1 MENMDHQ
8 ILSEIRSAIDSIR
21 KQLDHLEKK
30 VEELQQ
36 KSAEEYTDDTLI
48 ELDIIDDVDI
58 YMDDQ
63 PGESVY
69 ESQDELPEED
79 AAEEKNDEVVE
90 EVIAEEP
97 LEVTEDIDDLPEDQ
111 PEDQFEE
118 APEDQTEESPED
130 DDLPGVFDEQPTQE
144 IRTSP
149 ARKSVAVIDAMTG
162 RQSWRTDMPGTSV
175 NDIRSAIALNDRL
188 LFINYLFNEDP
199 MAFQEAVVKIN
210 SMTNLDQVIEFVE
223 SSYPEWDLESEVVY
237 RFMMAVRRRVK

>member
-69 ESQDELPEED
+69 ESQDEILEED
-79 AAEEKNDEVVE
+79 AVEEMNDEVVE
-90 EVIAEEP
+90 EVITEEP
-97 LEVTEDIDDLPEDQ
+97 LEVTEDIDDLPQ
-111 PEDQFEE
+111 AQF
-118 APEDQTEESPED
+118 EESPED

-210 SMTNLDQVIEFVE
+210 SMTNLDQVIDFVE